1 MLDPDDTIV
10 AIATPAGRGGI
21 GVVRLSG
28 PGALDVASRLVSGTS
43 RLEPR
48 RATLG
53 KIRSAGPSGATRVAD
68 EAIVTWFPAP
78 HSYTGQ
84 HVVEI
89 SAHGSPV
96 ILEGI
101 VRSAVSAGARLARRG
116 EFTLRAFL
124 AGARDLVQAEA
135 VADLVEATTDL
146 QVETAFDQLQGT
158 LTSRIRDLDDALLEL
173 LAQLEAS
180 LDFPDEGHHFISAAQ
195 TVAHLEAVVGRIDAL
210 LADST
215 RGRLIREGAS
225 VVVVGRTN
233 VGKSSV
239 FNVLC
244 GADRAIVT
252 DVAGTTRDLV
262 TERVELHGMS
272 ITLVDTAGARQTDD
286 VVEREGVRRGIGAR
300 RVADLVLVVVD
311 GSVELSAEDRAV
323 LADTAT
329 VRRVVVV
336 NKSDLPTVVGPG
348 DVPPGAVRLCAM
360 NGAGRSELC
369 DAISSALAG
378 SLSREPVALS
388 NIRHI
393 DLLREARVSLADAVS
408 AARSEASEEFVVAD
422 VQRARGHLAAILGS
436 GIGDDVLAR
445 IFERFCIG
453 K

>member
-10 AIATPAGRGGI
+10 AIATPVGRGGI

-28 PGALDVASRLVSGTS
+28 PGALDIASHLVSGGS
-43 RLEPR
+43 GLEPR
-48 RATLG
+48 RATLAT
-53 KIRSAGPSGATRVAD
+53 IRGAGPSGGGRVAD

-101 VRSAVSAGARLARRG
+101 VRGAVSAGARLARRG

-124 AGARDLVQAEA
+124 CGNRDLVQAEA
-135 VADLVEATTDL
+135 VADLVDAATDL
-146 QVETAFDQLQGT
+146 QAETAFDQLQGT
-158 LTSRIRDLDDALLEL
+158 LTGRIRELDDALLEL

-180 LDFPDEGHHFISAAQ
+180 LDFPDEGHHFISATQ
-195 TVAHLEAVVGRIDAL
+195 TGAHLQSLISRIDAL
-210 LADST
+210 LVDSA
-215 RGRLIREGAS
+215 RGRLIREGAT

-244 GADRAIVT
+244 GFDRAIVT

-262 TERVELHGMS
+262 TERVDLCGMS
-272 ITLVDTAGARQTDD
+272 ITLVDTAGARETDD
-286 VVEREGVRRGIGAR
+286 IVEREGVRRGAGAR
-300 RVADLVLVVVD
+300 HAADLVLVVVD
-311 GSVELSAEDRAV
+311 GSVALSAEDRAV
-323 LADTAT
+323 LGETT
-329 VRRVVVV
+329 ELRRLVVV
-336 NKSDLPTVVGPG
+336 NKSDLPTLVDSGQLPPDVVHLS
-348 DVPPGAVRLCAM
+348 AKT
-360 NGAGRSELC
+360 GAGRSELC
-369 DAISSALAG
+369 AAISEALTG
-378 SLSREPVALS
+378 SPSREPAALS
-388 NIRHI
+388 NVRHI
-393 DLLREARVSLADAVS
+393 DLLRDARISLADAV
-408 AARSEASEEFVVAD
+408 AAAQSGASEEFVVAD
-422 VQRARGHLAAILGS
+422 VQRARRHLTAILGA
-436 GIGDDVLAR
+436 GVGDDVLAR